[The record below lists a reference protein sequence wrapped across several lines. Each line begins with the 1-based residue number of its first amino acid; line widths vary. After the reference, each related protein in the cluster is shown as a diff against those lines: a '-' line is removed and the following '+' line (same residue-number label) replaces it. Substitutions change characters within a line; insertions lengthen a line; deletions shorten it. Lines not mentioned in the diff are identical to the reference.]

1 MEEVPIIPTT
11 LRFADIFPI
20 LLIVI
25 VGLGVIAFW
34 LYRKGYFRKKHV
46 VTATDNDTDSKN
58 EQEDQLPIDVMM
70 FEEDNLTIYPNCLY
84 INKTKVGF
92 NQIEDITFHNSSSP
106 YEAQSYH
113 LVITTTLA
121 QHPVFR
127 LPVGSSVLF
136 ARESS
141 ERLIRYWQ
149 QYK

>member
-1 MEEVPIIPTT
+1 MEEIPIIPTT

-34 LYRKGYFRKKHV
+34 LYRKGYFREKHV
-46 VTATDNDTDSKN
+46 VAATNNDTDSKN
-58 EQEDQLPIDVMM
+58 EQENQLPIDVMM
-70 FEEDNLTIYPNCLY
+70 FEEDHLTIYPNYLY
-84 INKTKVGF
+84 INNTKVSF

-113 LVITTTLA
+113 LVITTTLNH
-121 QHPVFR
+121 HPVFR

-136 ARESS
+136 ARDAS